1 MVRHALD
8 PGASAH
14 GHLGEPCRG
23 CCRCYRA
30 RAARRDPMTLSDAID
45 LINAERVKWL
55 RFCEA
60 AAARGD
66 KEDCLV
72 CGGRASGL
80 ADALVILAKV
90 VP

>member
-1 MVRHALD
+1 
-8 PGASAH
+8 
-14 GHLGEPCRG
+14 
-23 CCRCYRA
+23 
-30 RAARRDPMTLSDAID
+30 MTLSDAID
-45 LINAERVKWL
+45 RINAERVAWL
-55 RFCEA
+55 RFCES

-90 VP
+90 RP

>member
-1 MVRHALD
+1 
-8 PGASAH
+8 
-14 GHLGEPCRG
+14 
-23 CCRCYRA
+23 
-30 RAARRDPMTLSDAID
+30 MTLSDAVD
-45 LINAERVKWL
+45 LINVERVKWL

-90 VP
+90 GS

>member
-1 MVRHALD
+1 
-8 PGASAH
+8 
-14 GHLGEPCRG
+14 
-23 CCRCYRA
+23 
-30 RAARRDPMTLSDAID
+30 MTLSDAVD

-66 KEDCLV
+66 EEDCLV
-72 CGGRASGL
+72 GGARASGL
-80 ADALVILAKV
+80 ADALAILAKV

>member
-1 MVRHALD
+1 
-8 PGASAH
+8 
-14 GHLGEPCRG
+14 
-23 CCRCYRA
+23 
-30 RAARRDPMTLSDAID
+30 MTLSDAVD
-45 LINAERVKWL
+45 LINVERVKWL

-72 CGGRASGL
+72 GGARARGL
-80 ADALVILAKV
+80 ADALAILAKV